1 MLRWPLL
8 LLVCAEE
15 LPMLCPFPPSLS
27 PSFLG
32 DCCLFLLTSSYN
44 GLCPPLP
51 FGRCG
56 CAEPGPFITL
66 EEETVPWTL
75 WVGDGG
81 WFYGWNSENWGG
93 GEAVQWVDSLWEGR
107 KSMSSL
113 TSSLACF
120 MTLFLKFQH
129 GVKNRNPR
137 IKYFGLSSF
146 GMNYFCQ
153 PQTWI
158 IANI

>member
-1 MLRWPLL
+1 MQSLAPSSPQRRRLFREHCGWEMGGGSM
-8 LLVCAEE
+8 AE
-15 LPMLCPFPPSLS
+15 
-27 PSFLG
+27 
-32 DCCLFLLTSSYN
+32 
-44 GLCPPLP
+44 
-51 FGRCG
+51 
-56 CAEPGPFITL
+56 TL
-66 EEETVPWTL
+66 KT
-75 WVGDGG
+75 
-81 WFYGWNSENWGG
+81 GG

-153 PQTWI
+153 PQT
-158 IANI
+158 